1 MPDRRLGTE
10 AKRQGHA
17 WKIPVMESNLSQFGS
32 SRATRGFTTIE
43 MMVTVAVLAVIMV
56 VAAPSLAGFVRSSKV
71 RSAQSELVASLM
83 LARSEAAKRG
93 VTIGVAGSA
102 PVAGNEFGKGWTVW
116 VDTNE
121 DGVVDSGEVVIRTY
135 PSLNGAVVFGTTGNV
150 STLAF
155 NSSGFLT
162 PSTAVNFKA
171 CGGLSD
177 TTKGFAIRVDP
188 VGLADVQE
196 GATCP

>member
-1 MPDRRLGTE
+1 MSAMQSNHSQSAPARR
-10 AKRQGHA
+10 
-17 WKIPVMESNLSQFGS
+17 
-32 SRATRGFTTIE
+32 TRGFTMIE
-43 MMVTVAVLAVIMV
+43 MMVTVAVLAVIMM

-71 RSAQSELVASLM
+71 RSAQSEMIASLM

-93 VTIGVAGSA
+93 MTVGLAASA
-102 PVAGNEFGKGWTVW
+102 PTSGNEFGNGWTVW

-121 DGVVDSGEVVIRTY
+121 DGVVDSGELVLRTY
-135 PSLNGAVVFGTTGNV
+135 PSLNAAVVLGTTRNIT
-150 STLAF
+150 TLAF

-171 CGGLSD
+171 CGGNSD

-188 VGLADVQE
+188 VGLADIQE
-196 GATCP
+196 AACP

>member
-1 MPDRRLGTE
+1 MPDRRLGAR
-10 AKRQGHA
+10 AKRHGRGP
-17 WKIPVMESNLSQFGS
+17 KITGMESNLSPAG
-32 SRATRGFTTIE
+32 RARSTCGFTLIE
-43 MMVTVAVLAVIMV
+43 MMVTVAVLAIIMM
-56 VAAPSLAGFVRSSKV
+56 VAAPNLAGFVRSSKV

-93 VTIGVAGSA
+93 VTVGVAASA
-102 PVAGNEFGKGWTVW
+102 PTSANEFGKGWTVW

-135 PSLNGAVVFGTTGNV
+135 PSLNDAVVLGTTGGISAV
-150 STLAF
+150 AF

-171 CGGLSD
+171 CGASD
-177 TTKGFAIRVDP
+177 TTKGFAIRLDP
-188 VGLADVQE
+188 VGLADIQE
-196 GATCP
+196 VACP

>member
-1 MPDRRLGTE
+1 MECNISPLGST
-10 AKRQGHA
+10 R
-17 WKIPVMESNLSQFGS
+17 PM
-32 SRATRGFTTIE
+32 RGFTAIE
-43 MMVTVAVLAVIMV
+43 MMVTVAVLAVVMM

-71 RSAQSELVASLM
+71 RSAQSELISSLM

-93 VTIGVAGSA
+93 VTVGVAASA
-102 PVAGNEFGKGWTVW
+102 PVSGNEFAKGWTVW

-121 DGVVDSGEVVIRTY
+121 DGVVDSGEVVIRAY
-135 PSLNGAVVFGTTGNV
+135 PSLNDAVVLGTTGNI

-171 CGGLSD
+171 CGGASD

-188 VGLADVQE
+188 VGLADIQE
-196 GATCP
+196 VACP